1 MLDVAGVHQFF
12 NTCSCSQRINSL
24 EGIRDTHQIS
34 KSNLSNTKKLH
45 KSHLVDSLLIIFLL
59 HPSDIG
65 GGSVPD
71 RPRPTKG
78 IMPASPSHTHGVF
91 PSANSQ
97 NLPTKKK
104 STKKYQ
110 NKTMYPGFSK
120 WQVDIYIRVRI
131 YIYIFF
137 FLRTTRQQNMDPSVS
152 NACFKL

>member
-1 MLDVAGVHQFF
+1 MLDVAGVHQLF

-34 KSNLSNTKKLH
+34 KSNLSNTKKSH

-78 IMPASPSHTHGVF
+78 IMPASPSRREVF
-91 PSANSQ
+91 SICKLPSSANE
-97 NLPTKKK
+97 K
-104 STKKYQ
+104 KKYQ
-110 NKTMYPGFSK
+110 QNTFSKKNMYPGFSK
-120 WQVDIYIRVRI
+120 WKVDIYIRIYRII
-131 YIYIFF
+131 YIYTYLFPHNSPNKTWIHQFP
-137 FLRTTRQQNMDPSVS
+137 MPV
-152 NACFKL
+152 

>member
-1 MLDVAGVHQFF
+1 MLDVAGVHQLF

-34 KSNLSNTKKLH
+34 KSNLSNTKKSH

-91 PSANSQ
+91 PSANSHHQ
-97 NLPTKKK
+97 PTKKK
-104 STKKYQ
+104 KYQQNTKKNNNVSRFFKMERGYL
-110 NKTMYPGFSK
+110 
-120 WQVDIYIRVRI
+120 YIP
-131 YIYIFF
+131 YIPYIF
-137 FLRTTRQQNMDPSVS
+137 RTTRQQKMVIHQFPMPVY
-152 NACFKL
+152 KL

>member
-1 MLDVAGVHQFF
+1 MLDVAGVHQLF

-34 KSNLSNTKKLH
+34 KSNLSNTKKSH
-45 KSHLVDSLLIIFLL
+45 KSHLVDSLLIIFRL

-91 PSANSQ
+91 PSANSHH
-97 NLPTKKK
+97 LPTKKK
-104 STKKYQ
+104 KVPTKYQ
-110 NKTMYPGFSK
+110 NKPMYLGFSK
-120 WQVDIYIRVRI
+120 WKVDIYIRIYRI
-131 YIYIFF
+131 LYIYIHIFSAQ
-137 FLRTTRQQNMDPSVS
+137 LANRTW
-152 NACFKL
+152 

>member
-1 MLDVAGVHQFF
+1 MLDVAGVHQLF

-34 KSNLSNTKKLH
+34 KSNLSNTKKSH

-91 PSANSQ
+91 PSANSHHQ
-97 NLPTKKK
+97 PTKKK
-104 STKKYQ
+104 NTNKIPKKT
-110 NKTMYPGFSK
+110 TMYPGFSK
-120 WQVDIYIRVRI
+120 WNVDIYIYRI
-131 YIYIFF
+131 YRIFSAQLANKKWLSISF
-137 FLRTTRQQNMDPSVS
+137 QCLFIN
-152 NACFKL
+152 FEF